1 MLKSMNNHYDAGVT
15 RGAICLML
23 VLGLT
28 ACSQT
33 KSFLANVRSPSSF
46 GGDDAVLGAP
56 QADDYLKELGA
67 ISIDDPAAQ
76 AEIYADAKAAAE
88 LTPNPSTRLRYAL
101 VLGTPGHPESDP
113 AAAESLLR
121 DVLTQTELLTEAE
134 VALANIFLN
143 AAEIQLVR
151 DAEARQL
158 RATSSQVA
166 RTQEAVLNDR
176 LARVESENRRLRQ
189 ELEESQKK
197 LEAITSIER
206 SIREQDNGDR

>member
-151 DAEARQL
+151 EAEARQL

>member
-1 MLKSMNNHYDAGVT
+1 MDKTKDNGSANSALRFA
-15 RGAICLML
+15 ACLVV
-23 VLGLT
+23 VLTLT
-28 ACSQT
+28 ACGQT
-33 KSFLANVRSPSSF
+33 KSFLASVRSPSVF
-46 GGDDAVLGAP
+46 NGDENVLGAP
-56 QADDYLKELGA
+56 EAEDYLKELGA

-101 VLGTPGHPESDP
+101 VLGTPGHPQSDP

-121 DVLTQTELLTEAE
+121 DVLTQTEILTDAE
-134 VALANIFLN
+134 IALANIYLN
-143 AAEIQLVR
+143 SAEIQLVQ
-151 DAEARQL
+151 DAEARRL
-158 RATSSQVA
+158 RAASNQVA

-189 ELEESQKK
+189 ELEESEKK

-206 SIREQDNGDR
+206 SIREQNNGER